1 MVHGDHVTQ
10 ILSHGK
16 VLATIPENESNRLE
30 LAIIT
35 MIGFYYLFDIE
46 YPTQLQLAFSLLSYT
61 IFKDSKVIPAIKSQ
75 LDKFMA
81 AFTNFK
87 LDRIEARNN

>member
-1 MVHGDHVTQ
+1 MLLVDDVIWINAMAKLLQ
-10 ILSHGK
+10 
-16 VLATIPENESNRLE
+16 NESNRLE
-30 LAIIT
+30 LGIIT

-46 YPTQLQLAFSLLSYT
+46 YPLQLQLAFSLLSYT
-61 IFKDSKVIPAIKSQ
+61 IFRYSKVIPAIKSQ
-75 LDKFMA
+75 LDKFME